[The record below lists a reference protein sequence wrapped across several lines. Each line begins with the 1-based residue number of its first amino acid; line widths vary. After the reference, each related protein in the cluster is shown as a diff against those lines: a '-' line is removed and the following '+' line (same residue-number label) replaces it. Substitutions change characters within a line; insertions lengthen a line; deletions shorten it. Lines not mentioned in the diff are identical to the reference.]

1 MANQIFEL
9 NEQKLQALGLEG
21 TKTHF
26 GHTHKLSL
34 CSFNDGYRVSCNYC
48 NQIIRDPVPAYCCI
62 SCEFFVHICCE
73 EIPEKVD
80 QIEHPFHRS
89 IVVYNIKQRDS
100 DEIVTTGY
108 RYSSQRA
115 LKHKG
120 HKHGLFYFSDKSL
133 SSFMQCEF
141 CCKQFEGSN
150 FYRCVDCDVNF
161 HVECIPLP
169 RVVKNDK
176 AHQHPLLLLSSLQ
189 LVYDSEKYCC
199 DICRERGI
207 ARHHVYYCDDCKF
220 IAHVECVLNEG
231 TLEIEKYDLEYKS
244 DGEEEI
250 NRFMENQLSKE
261 HSEVEH
267 KFHPQH
273 RLLAAKCVSK
283 QESVTCNACTKEIT
297 GIKYNCS
304 SCSFSLHVSCAHKP
318 LKRVLKR
325 ECHTHNLFYFVED
338 EHNFSCQKCSE
349 KCKGGFYRC
358 PECCIN
364 FHIDCIPLPRVVVL
378 MKQTIHRITLI
389 LLDLVVEYDSDDQHC
404 EICKEPRNSEDH
416 VYYCQERNFFSHVE
430 CLLATDNIITSSS
443 NELLCLDP
451 EYKKNNTVQEA
462 DTKEVKKNNDADC
475 SRIKPIMDNTSFGK
489 PPHLD
494 SHHGDE
500 IQQQLNAADIA
511 DKRKKQEGKM
521 EDGRNRQVDY
531 FMIKVPILVFD
542 VLQECVLVGLIFLFV
557 LILVYLLR
565 LWS

>member
-1 MANQIFEL
+1 M
-9 NEQKLQALGLEG
+9 
-21 TKTHF
+21 
-26 GHTHKLSL
+26 
-34 CSFNDGYRVSCNYC
+34 
-48 NQIIRDPVPAYCCI
+48 
-62 SCEFFVHICCE
+62 
-73 EIPEKVD
+73 
-80 QIEHPFHRS
+80 
-89 IVVYNIKQRDS
+89 
-100 DEIVTTGY
+100 
-108 RYSSQRA
+108 
-115 LKHKG
+115 
-120 HKHGLFYFSDKSL
+120 
-133 SSFMQCEF
+133 
-141 CCKQFEGSN
+141 
-150 FYRCVDCDVNF
+150 
-161 HVECIPLP
+161 
-169 RVVKNDK
+169 
-176 AHQHPLLLLSSLQ
+176 
-189 LVYDSEKYCC
+189 
-199 DICRERGI
+199 
-207 ARHHVYYCDDCKF
+207 
-220 IAHVECVLNEG
+220 
-231 TLEIEKYDLEYKS
+231 EIEKYDLEYKS

-430 CLLATDNIITSSS
+430 CLLATVS
-443 NELLCLDP
+443 LQLCL
-451 EYKKNNTVQEA
+451 
-462 DTKEVKKNNDADC
+462 
-475 SRIKPIMDNTSFGK
+475 F
-489 PPHLD
+489 L
-494 SHHGDE
+494 
-500 IQQQLNAADIA
+500 QL
-511 DKRKKQEGKM
+511 
-521 EDGRNRQVDY
+521 
-531 FMIKVPILVFD
+531 
-542 VLQECVLVGLIFLFV
+542 
-557 LILVYLLR
+557 
-565 LWS
+565 